1 MRLFEREMERKKPV
15 LSVLFLLIS
24 STLCKG
30 KTYISVKFLPQ
41 FKTIVKGRESQPATL
56 ARRETRKLVMFRS
69 AFHYVHD
76 FLFISSRDSNC
87 YFLKTRP

>member
-1 MRLFEREMERKKPV
+1 MERKKPV

-56 ARRETRKLVMFRS
+56 ARRDIRKQMTVSFRVS
-69 AFHYVHD
+69 
-76 FLFISSRDSNC
+76 LRSRFS
-87 YFLKTRP
+87 LHK

>member
-56 ARRETRKLVMFRS
+56 ARRDIRKQMTVSFRVS
-69 AFHYVHD
+69 
-76 FLFISSRDSNC
+76 LRSRFS
-87 YFLKTRP
+87 LHK

>member
-15 LSVLFLLIS
+15 LFLLVLLLS
-24 STLCKG
+24 SALCKG
-30 KTYISVKFLPQ
+30 KTYVG
-41 FKTIVKGRESQPATL
+41 VKGRESQPATL

-87 YFLKTRP
+87 YFWKTRP